1 MVQYLS
7 PKRLARMHTVLGGYI
22 DRGEMPGLVALV
34 SRGEDLHVEAL
45 GALSFGGAPMKRD
58 TIFRIASMTKPIT
71 ATATM
76 ILVEECRLRL
86 DDPVDELLP
95 ELASRKVLRSL
106 DAPLDDVVPAKRAVT
121 LRDLLTFRWGF
132 GAVMVSASAYPI
144 QKAMEAAGLLAGP
157 NPLEQEP
164 DDYMKRLG
172 ALPLMHQP
180 GEKWM
185 YHTGADVL
193 GVLIARASGQS
204 FRDFLCER
212 IFAPLGMKDTDF
224 HVPAEKRDR
233 FSASYQ
239 RDPATTKLAVHDDP
253 RGSRWSK
260 PPAFAS
266 GGGGLV
272 STADDY
278 LAFLRM
284 MLGKGRYG
292 NTRLLSPASVAL
304 MTMDHL
310 TDAQKEGMEMF
321 FGDGHGGFK
330 AGWGFGVG
338 VDTKRVDLSS
348 APGRFGWAGGL
359 GTIGYAD
366 PRENLA
372 GILLT
377 QRMIESPVSPRV
389 MSDFWTIAYQAI
401 EEVSAP
407 NLQWRA

>member
-1 MVQYLS
+1 MSTTMTQRLS
-7 PKRLARMHTVLGGYI
+7 AARLERMHTVLSGYI
-22 DRGEMPGLVALV
+22 DRGEMPGIVALV
-34 SRGEDLHVEAL
+34 SRGKTVHVEAL
-45 GALSFGGAPMKRD
+45 GALSFGGSPMKRD
-58 TIFRIASMTKPIT
+58 AIFRIASMTKPIT
-71 ATATM
+71 AAAAM

-86 DDPVDELLP
+86 DDPVDEFLP
-95 ELASRKVLRSL
+95 ELANRKVLRRL
-106 DAPLDDVVPAKRAVT
+106 DAPLDDVVPAKRAIT
-121 LRDLLTFRWGF
+121 LRDVLTFRLGL
-132 GAVMVSASAYPI
+132 GAVMLWPPAYPI
-144 QKAMEAAGLLAGP
+144 QKAMEVAGLMPGP
-157 NPLEQEP
+157 NPFELTP

-185 YHTGADVL
+185 YHTGSDVL
-193 GVLIARASGQS
+193 GVLIARASGQDFS
-204 FRDFLCER
+204 DFLRER
-212 IFAPLGMKDTDF
+212 IFVPLGMKDTDF

-233 FSASYQ
+233 FATSYM
-239 RDPATTKLAVHDDP
+239 RDPATNKLKVHDDP
-253 RGSRWSK
+253 HASRWGK
-260 PPAFAS
+260 PPAFQS

-278 LAFLRM
+278 LAFCCM

-292 NTRLLSPASVAL
+292 RTRVLSLASVAL

-338 VDTKRVDLSS
+338 VDTKRVDLCSV
-348 APGRFGWAGGL
+348 PGRFGWVGGIGTAGCS
-359 GTIGYAD
+359 D

-377 QRMIESPVSPRV
+377 QRMMESPVPPRV
-389 MSDFWTIAYQAI
+389 MTDFWTLAYQTI
-401 EEVSAP
+401 EE
-407 NLQWRA
+407 

>member
-1 MVQYLS
+1 MIRRLS
-7 PKRLARMHTVLGGYI
+7 TERLGRMHAVLSGYV

-34 SRGEDLHVEAL
+34 NCGEDVHVEAL

-71 ATATM
+71 ATAAM

-86 DDPVDELLP
+86 DDPIDELLP
-95 ELASRKVLRSL
+95 ELANRMVLRRL
-106 DAPLDDVVPAKRAVT
+106 DAPLEDVVPAKRAIT

-132 GAVMVSASAYPI
+132 GAVMVWPPAYPI
-144 QKAMEAAGLLAGP
+144 HKAMEAAGLMPGP
-157 NPLEQEP
+157 NPVEQTP
-164 DDYMKRLG
+164 DEFMKRLG

-180 GEKWM
+180 GERWL
-185 YHTGADVL
+185 YHTGSDVL

-204 FRDFLCER
+204 FADFLRAR

-224 HVPAEKRDR
+224 HVPGEKLDR
-233 FSASYQ
+233 FATSYA
-239 RDPATTKLAVHDDP
+239 RDPATNKLKVHDSAHA
-253 RGSRWSK
+253 SRWGK
-260 PPAFAS
+260 PPSFAA

-278 LAFLRM
+278 SAFCRM
-284 MLGKGRYG
+284 MLGKGLHGR
-292 NTRLLSPASVAL
+292 TRILSSASVAL

-310 TDAQKEGMEMF
+310 TDAQKEGSEMF

-330 AGWGFGVG
+330 AGWGFGMG

-348 APGRFGWAGGL
+348 VPGRFGWVGGTGTAG
-359 GTIGYAD
+359 YSD
-366 PRENLA
+366 PGEHLA

-377 QRMIESPVSPRV
+377 QRMMESPVPPRV
-389 MSDFWTIAYQAI
+389 MTDFWTLVYQAI
-401 EEVSAP
+401 EK
-407 NLQWRA
+407 

>member
-7 PKRLARMHTVLGGYI
+7 RTRLARMRTVLGGYI

-34 SRGEDLHVEAL
+34 SRGEDLYVEAL

-71 ATATM
+71 AAATM
-76 ILVEECRLRL
+76 ILIEECRLRL

-95 ELASRKVLRSL
+95 ELASRKVLRRL
-106 DAPLDDVVPAKRAVT
+106 DAPLDDVVSAKRAITV
-121 LRDLLTFRWGF
+121 RDLLTFRWGF
-132 GAVMVSASAYPI
+132 GAVMASPSSYPI
-144 QKAMEAAGLLAGP
+144 QKAMEAAGLTPGP
-157 NPLEQEP
+157 NPLELEP
-164 DDYMKRLG
+164 DDYMKRLE

-185 YHTGADVL
+185 YHTGSDVL
-193 GVLIARASGQS
+193 GVLISRASGQS

-224 HVPAEKRDR
+224 HVPAEKFDR
-233 FSASYQ
+233 FGTSYQ
-239 RDPATTKLAVHDDP
+239 RDPATSRLTVHDDP

-278 LAFLRM
+278 LAFFRM

-292 NTRLLSPASVAL
+292 NTRILSAASVAL

-310 TDAQKEGMEMF
+310 TDAQKEGMELF

-348 APGRFGWAGGL
+348 VPGRFGWAGGL

-377 QRMIESPVSPRV
+377 QRMMESPVSPRV

-401 EEVSAP
+401 EE
-407 NLQWRA
+407 